1 LAVASTLTAQD
12 LAGMLFDSIQK
23 IKALDGNLR
32 LYPGHGSGSACGKSI
47 GAGNFCDLK
56 TQGEH
61 NYAFL
66 ITDKN

>member
-1 LAVASTLTAQD
+1 VSGSLSSAD
-12 LAGMLFDSIQK
+12 LASMLYDSIQK
-23 IKALDGNLR
+23 IKALDPSLR

-47 GAGNFCDLK
+47 GSGNFCDLK

-66 ITDKN
+66 IPTR